1 MNTDPTSPYRSAD
14 QLRSLLTQVYSAPQT
29 GENLLTRHRLAVAFV
44 FSAPELM
51 ATVDGRSGEQ
61 VVVSFGTGLPQPGL
75 PPPDLTFSMNGQ
87 TAHAFW
93 SGTLNLMTAMGLGQL
108 KLQGSLI
115 DALKIAPMMAALQQA
130 YRAAWAEQ
138 KAG

>member
-1 MNTDPTSPYRSAD
+1 MNTAPSSPYRDAG
-14 QLRSLLTQVYSAPQT
+14 QLQSLLAQIYSAPQT

-44 FSAPELM
+44 FSGPELT

-61 VVVSFGTGLPQPGL
+61 VVVSFGTGLPPTAL

-130 YRAAWAEQ
+130 YRDAWATQE
-138 KAG
+138 AG

>member
-1 MNTDPTSPYRSAD
+1 MNTPGPTPAAPYRDAA
-14 QLRSLLTQVYSAPQT
+14 QLQRLLARIYSAPQT
-29 GENLLTRHRLAVAFV
+29 GENLLTRHRLAVGFV
-44 FSAPELM
+44 FSGPDLTA
-51 ATVDGRSGEQ
+51 AVDGRSGE
-61 VVVSFGTGLPQPGL
+61 VVVSFGEGLT
-75 PPPDLTFSMNGQ
+75 PPDLTFSMNGQ

-93 SGTLNLMTAMGLGQL
+93 SGTLNLMTAMGLGHL

-138 KAG
+138 EAG